1 MLPLDPYCQSAFGQ
15 IKGFLRIWDSDHWDS
30 GFRTMA
36 FGDPLVTRWWPKNL
50 TLKPAN
56 HHHFPL
62 LSEQPEAKVASCFCA
77 SWIVLLDLVLLDPPG
92 FFFQAWLDTS
102 KAPWSSG
109 NLHLWHMRAMRLSPL
124 ISNDIPIRYPY
135 KISID
140 IPFYQHF
147 SLWNPHSVL

>member
-15 IKGFLRIWDSDHWDS
+15 IRGFLRIWDSDHWDS

-36 FGDPLVTRWWPKNL
+36 FGDPLAQKSTV

-56 HHHFPL
+56 HHHFRCQNNRRLKSPVVFAPVE
-62 LSEQPEAKVASCFCA
+62 SRFAGISFCRI
-77 SWIVLLDLVLLDPPG
+77 W
-92 FFFQAWLDTS
+92 FFFQAWLAGHIKS
-102 KAPWSSG
+102 SMKFGEFAP
-109 NLHLWHMRAMRLSPL
+109 LTHVSPL
-124 ISNDIPIRYPY
+124 ISHDIPIRYPY